1 VNDARGS
8 ISVLRAAQDRLV
20 GLAGP
25 LGAETLQSPSY
36 DDDWTIAQVLSHLGS
51 QAEVFEL
58 FLDAAIDHDE
68 PPGREAFPPI
78 WDAWNARSAEQQR
91 TDCLTA
97 NERFVARLE
106 ALTDDA
112 VDGLHLSLFGMD
124 LDALGLV
131 RIRLSE
137 LVLHT
142 WDIAVALDAE
152 ARLPEDAVT
161 VLVDHVP
168 ATAGRLARPDGRAF
182 ELHVSTTAP
191 ERNLALAV
199 ADRVELSDWSDG
211 PAGAPSL
218 RLPAESL
225 VRLLYGRLDPKHTP
239 TELVASG
246 NMLDDLR
253 AVFPGV

>member
-1 VNDARGS
+1 VTDARGS

-25 LGAETLQSPSY
+25 LGAETLRSPSY
-36 DDDWTIAQVLSHLGS
+36 DDEWTIAQVFSHLGS

-58 FLDAAIDHDE
+58 FLDAAIDRDE

-78 WDAWNARSAEQQR
+78 WDAWNLRSPEQQR

-112 VDGLHLSLFGMD
+112 VDALHLSLFGMD
-124 LDALGLV
+124 LDAIGLI
-131 RIRLSE
+131 RMRLSE

-142 WDIAVALDAE
+142 WDIAVTLDAE
-152 ARLPEDAVT
+152 ARLPEDAVAM
-161 VLVDHVP
+161 LVDQLP
-168 ATAGRLARPDGRAF
+168 ATAGRLARPDGRTF

-191 ERNLALAV
+191 ERNLALLV
-199 ADRVELSDWSDG
+199 ADSVELSEWS
-211 PAGAPSL
+211 AGLASAPSL
-218 RLPAESL
+218 RLPAESFIRL
-225 VRLLYGRLDPKHTP
+225 VYGRLDPEHTP
-239 TELVASG
+239 TELVASEG
-246 NMLDDLR
+246 TLDNLR